1 MENTQLP
8 DSIVGHA
15 RQILT
20 NASNLESCRK
30 ENALV
35 LEYTTQAGDDVEVQ
49 LSRGFMQTK
58 AKIIYTIHD
67 GPRTRTEQQDTA
79 TACLW
84 TLLKDLN
91 AEAAV

>member
-8 DSIVGHA
+8 DSYVNHA

-58 AKIIYTIHD
+58 VTIIYTIHD
-67 GPRTRTEQQDTA
+67 GPRSRTEQKDT
-79 TACLW
+79 TTCTLW
-84 TLLKDLN
+84 SLLKDLN

>member
-8 DSIVGHA
+8 SSYVNDA
-15 RQILT
+15 REIMT
-20 NASNLESCRK
+20 NVSNLASSRK

-58 AKIIYTIHD
+58 ATIIYTIHD
-67 GPRTRTEQQDTA
+67 GPRSRTEQQDTT

-84 TLLKDLN
+84 TLLEDLN